1 MAASTSY
8 VPSTV
13 QSSPTSSPPSSSPKS
28 PTESARRSINSSLP
42 HATATFHLRA
52 FSTTV
57 TDKPSVCTADEL
69 HYVSLSN
76 SDWKLAL
83 WNYNPSLL
91 VALRNIRR
99 DALKA
104 YDKLEIVKLLNLLA
118 DSCRFM
124 IVDIEIK
131 KNLEDCSNECKSM
144 IHSVSAGMLLGPLLA
159 LLMF

>member
-118 DSCRFM
+118 DSCR
-124 IVDIEIK
+124 